1 MKPYHLILDFTHVYD
16 DEICADREQFSW
28 IDCSDIE
35 GSDLYCSPQAER
47 EIRRKIEPYGLHGIH
62 FVDSGN
68 YHYVTKIF
76 TDQIHRPFSLI
87 VFDHHTDMQQ
97 PLMEGMMSCGDW
109 AGMVLDQNPAL
120 QQFILIGPA
129 EDDIKQIR
137 TKHLDK
143 LITFSAEEIRKG
155 EGVERLKRI
164 HGGVPLYIS
173 IDKDVLSEQYSETNW
188 NQGELTL
195 GMLGKVFGVAFF
207 VYLFFGFMLLPCLNT
222 ITQIFTTTDSAGN
235 IDPLAVIRFFFA
247 GNMPSYVLNSLKL
260 AVCLVITVN
269 IVGIS
274 IVLLTEYFDIKGAKI
289 LRLGY
294 MTTLIY
300 SGVALVTGY
309 LFLYDSDGIM
319 TTWLSGIFPNMD
331 KNWFS
336 GFNAVLFTMTFACTS
351 NHALFL
357 RNAIRAID
365 YNTVE
370 AARNLGAKPF
380 KVLLKVVFPT
390 LIPTLFSLTVMT
402 FITGLCAMSA
412 PTLLGYDSINPEI
425 VRLAGSSSA
434 DEAFPQARAA
444 LLSIILAMFTIILL
458 TVLSSYERKGHYL
471 SVSKT
476 KAKLV
481 KQKISN
487 PVANV
492 LAHIYAYVLF
502 IIYMTPVV
510 MIVLFAF
517 QNYPAI
523 RSKTLSMDQFTLINF
538 FGQQDYEFL
547 TNRGK
552 LKTRTGAI
560 SGLFAN
566 ADTVGGIRL
575 SFVLS
580 AIAAALACVIVVVA
594 VNYIFKNKGKKRG
607 TVLEYSLLFP
617 WLLPTILI
625 CYSYR
630 TYFNSDS
637 VWYVFNNNLYMRENV
652 RFLIVMAYTVVKLP
666 FALRMIKAAFYAID
680 EELED
685 AARNLGA
692 SSLVT
697 FLRVTLPS
705 VLAVFA
711 LNFNALFTEY
721 DMSATFQSSYGKT
734 YAMIIQNMCA
744 EEGRDGYNVNA
755 SGRRCASTVFIMVIS
770 GLILYLVYGVG
781 ARDLGERIERRE
793 KRRKRIEAFK
803 AKFTGKKK
811 AAEKAAA

>member
-1 MKPYHLILDFTHVYD
+1 MTKKASWLKP
-16 DEICADREQFSW
+16 E
-28 IDCSDIE
+28 
-35 GSDLYCSPQAER
+35 
-47 EIRRKIEPYGLHGIH
+47 
-62 FVDSGN
+62 
-68 YHYVTKIF
+68 
-76 TDQIHRPFSLI
+76 
-87 VFDHHTDMQQ
+87 
-97 PLMEGMMSCGDW
+97 
-109 AGMVLDQNPAL
+109 
-120 QQFILIGPA
+120 
-129 EDDIKQIR
+129 
-137 TKHLDK
+137 
-143 LITFSAEEIRKG
+143 
-155 EGVERLKRI
+155 
-164 HGGVPLYIS
+164 YI
-173 IDKDVLSEQYSETNW
+173 W
-188 NQGELTL
+188 
-195 GMLGKVFGVAFF
+195 KVFGIAFF

-222 ITQIFTTTDSAGN
+222 ITQIFTVKGADGKT
-235 IDPLAVIRFFFA
+235 DPLAVIRFFFA
-247 GNMPSYVLNSLKL
+247 GNMPSYVWNSLKL
-260 AVCLVITVN
+260 AISLVITVN
-269 IVGIS
+269 FVGIS
-274 IVLLTEYFDIKGAKI
+274 IVLLTEYFDIKGAKV

-309 LFLYDSDGIM
+309 LFLYDSNGM
-319 TTWLSGIFPNMD
+319 LTTWLANVIPGFNKD
-331 KNWFS
+331 WFS
-336 GFNAVLFTMTFACTS
+336 GFRAVLFTMTFACTS
-351 NHALFL
+351 NHMLFL
-357 RNAIRAID
+357 RNAIRGID

-380 KVLLKVVFPT
+380 KVLMKVVFPT

-425 VRLAGSSSA
+425 VRLAGSSVA

-458 TVLSSYERKGHYL
+458 TTLSSYERKGHYL

-481 KQKISN
+481 KQKIQN
-487 PVANV
+487 PVMNV
-492 LAHIYAYVLF
+492 IAHIYAYVLF
-502 IIYMTPVV
+502 LIYMTPVV
-510 MIVLFAF
+510 MIVLFSF

-523 RSKTLSMDQFTLINF
+523 RAKSLDMNQWTLINF

-552 LKTRTGAI
+552 LKTRVGSI

-594 VNYIFKNKGKKRG
+594 VNYIFKNKGKKRS

-637 VWYVFNNNLYMRENV
+637 VWYVFNNNLYWKENV
-652 RFLIVMAYTVVKLP
+652 RFLIVMAYTVVKRP

-692 SSLVT
+692 SPLVT
-697 FLRVTLPS
+697 FLRVKLPIVLPS

-721 DMSATFQSSYGKT
+721 DMSATFHSSYGKS
-734 YAMIIQNMCA
+734 YAMVIQNMCA

-755 SGRRCASTVFIMVIS
+755 SGRRCASTVFIMIVS

-781 ARDLGERIERRE
+781 ARDLGDRLAIKE
-793 KRRKRIEAFK
+793 KRRKRWEKFSGHFK
-803 AKFTGKKK
+803 KEKKI
-811 AAEKAAA
+811 AA

>member
-1 MKPYHLILDFTHVYD
+1 MTKKASWLKP
-16 DEICADREQFSW
+16 E
-28 IDCSDIE
+28 
-35 GSDLYCSPQAER
+35 
-47 EIRRKIEPYGLHGIH
+47 
-62 FVDSGN
+62 
-68 YHYVTKIF
+68 
-76 TDQIHRPFSLI
+76 
-87 VFDHHTDMQQ
+87 
-97 PLMEGMMSCGDW
+97 
-109 AGMVLDQNPAL
+109 
-120 QQFILIGPA
+120 
-129 EDDIKQIR
+129 
-137 TKHLDK
+137 
-143 LITFSAEEIRKG
+143 
-155 EGVERLKRI
+155 
-164 HGGVPLYIS
+164 YI
-173 IDKDVLSEQYSETNW
+173 W
-188 NQGELTL
+188 
-195 GMLGKVFGVAFF
+195 KVFGIAFF

-222 ITQIFTTTDSAGN
+222 ITQIFTVKGADGKT
-235 IDPLAVIRFFFA
+235 DPLAVIRFFFA
-247 GNMPSYVLNSLKL
+247 GNMPSYVWNSLKL
-260 AVCLVITVN
+260 AISLVITVN
-269 IVGIS
+269 FVGIS
-274 IVLLTEYFDIKGAKI
+274 IVLLTEYFDIKGAKV

-309 LFLYDSDGIM
+309 LFLYDSNGM
-319 TTWLSGIFPNMD
+319 LTTWLANVIPGFNKD
-331 KNWFS
+331 WFS
-336 GFNAVLFTMTFACTS
+336 GFRAVLFTMTFACTS
-351 NHALFL
+351 NHMLFL
-357 RNAIRAID
+357 RNAIRGID

-380 KVLLKVVFPT
+380 KVLMKVVFPT
-390 LIPTLFSLTVMT
+390 LIPTLFSLTVLT

-412 PTLLGYDSINPEI
+412 PPLLGYDSINPEI
-425 VRLAGSSSA
+425 VRLAGSSVA

-458 TVLSSYERKGHYL
+458 TTLSSYERKGHYL

-481 KQKISN
+481 KQKIQN
-487 PVANV
+487 PVMNV
-492 LAHIYAYVLF
+492 IAHIYAYVLF
-502 IIYMTPVV
+502 LIYMTPVV
-510 MIVLFAF
+510 MIVLFSF

-523 RSKTLSMDQFTLINF
+523 RAKSLDMNQWTLINF

-552 LKTRTGAI
+552 LKTRVGSI

-594 VNYIFKNKGKKRG
+594 VNYIFKNKGKKRS

-637 VWYVFNNNLYMRENV
+637 VWYVFNNNLYWKENV

-692 SSLVT
+692 SPLVT
-697 FLRVTLPS
+697 FLKVKLPIVLPS

-721 DMSATFQSSYGKT
+721 DMSATFHSSYGKS
-734 YAMIIQNMCA
+734 YAMVIQNMCA

-755 SGRRCASTVFIMVIS
+755 SGRRCASTVFIMIVS

-781 ARDLGERIERRE
+781 ARDLGDRLAIKE
-793 KRRKRIEAFK
+793 KRRKRWEKFSGHFK
-803 AKFTGKKK
+803 KEKKI
-811 AAEKAAA
+811 AA

>member
-1 MKPYHLILDFTHVYD
+1 MQNSKK
-16 DEICADREQFSW
+16 ASW
-28 IDCSDIE
+28 
-35 GSDLYCSPQAER
+35 LNP
-47 EIRRKIEPYGLHGIH
+47 GL
-62 FVDSGN
+62 
-68 YHYVTKIF
+68 
-76 TDQIHRPFSLI
+76 L
-87 VFDHHTDMQQ
+87 
-97 PLMEGMMSCGDW
+97 
-109 AGMVLDQNPAL
+109 A
-120 QQFILIGPA
+120 
-129 EDDIKQIR
+129 
-137 TKHLDK
+137 
-143 LITFSAEEIRKG
+143 
-155 EGVERLKRI
+155 
-164 HGGVPLYIS
+164 
-173 IDKDVLSEQYSETNW
+173 
-188 NQGELTL
+188 
-195 GMLGKVFGVAFF
+195 KVFGIAFF

-222 ITQIFTTTDSAGN
+222 IGQIFTAKEG
-235 IDPLAVIRFFFA
+235 DPLAVIRFFFA
-247 GNMPSYVLNSLKL
+247 GNMPSFVWNSLKL
-260 AVCLVITVN
+260 AVCLVVTVN
-269 IVGIS
+269 VVGVS
-274 IVLLTEYFDIKGAKI
+274 IVLLTEYFDIRGAKI

-309 LFLYDSDGIM
+309 LFLYDSDGIL
-319 TTWLSGIFPNMD
+319 TSWLAGVFPGMNR
-331 KNWFS
+331 NWFS

-351 NHALFL
+351 NHMLFL
-357 RNAIRAID
+357 RNAIRGID

-370 AARNLGAKPF
+370 AARNMGASPF
-380 KVLLKVVFPT
+380 KVLWKVVFPT
-390 LIPTLFSLTVMT
+390 LIPTMFSLTVMT

-425 VRLAGSSSA
+425 VRLAGSSIA

-458 TVLSSYERKGHYL
+458 TVLSNYERKGHYL

-481 KQKISN
+481 KQKIQN

-523 RSKTLSMDQFTLINF
+523 RSKRLGMDQWTLVNF
-538 FGQQDYEFL
+538 FGTQDYEFL

-552 LKTRTGAI
+552 LKTRVGSI
-560 SGLFAN
+560 SGLFSN

-580 AIAAALACVIVVVA
+580 ALAAALACVIVVVA

-630 TYFNSDS
+630 TYFNSES
-637 VWYVFNNNLYMRENV
+637 VWYVFNSNLYMRENV

-680 EELED
+680 EELEE
-685 AARNLGA
+685 AAKNLGA
-692 SSLVT
+692 SGLRT
-697 FLRVTLPS
+697 FLKVKLPIVLPS

-721 DMSATFQSSYGKT
+721 DMSATFHSSYGKT
-734 YAMIIQNMCA
+734 YAMVIQNMCA

-755 SGRRCASTVFIMVIS
+755 SGRRCASTVFIMIVS
-770 GLILYLVYGVG
+770 GIILYLVYGVG
-781 ARDLGERIERRE
+781 ARDLGERLEAKERRRRRMQKLLGPVRKE
-793 KRRKRIEAFK
+793 KPKYRMMS
-803 AKFTGKKK
+803 
-811 AAEKAAA
+811 

>member
-1 MKPYHLILDFTHVYD
+1 MNRRASKL
-16 DEICADREQFSW
+16 
-28 IDCSDIE
+28 
-35 GSDLYCSPQAER
+35 SPE
-47 EIRRKIEPYGLHGIH
+47 L
-62 FVDSGN
+62 
-68 YHYVTKIF
+68 
-76 TDQIHRPFSLI
+76 L
-87 VFDHHTDMQQ
+87 
-97 PLMEGMMSCGDW
+97 
-109 AGMVLDQNPAL
+109 
-120 QQFILIGPA
+120 
-129 EDDIKQIR
+129 
-137 TKHLDK
+137 
-143 LITFSAEEIRKG
+143 
-155 EGVERLKRI
+155 LKA
-164 HGGVPLYIS
+164 
-173 IDKDVLSEQYSETNW
+173 
-188 NQGELTL
+188 
-195 GMLGKVFGVAFF
+195 FGTAFF
-207 VYLFFGFMLLPCLNT
+207 VYLFFGFMLLPCLHTLTQVFTAKNT
-222 ITQIFTTTDSAGN
+222 AGET
-235 IDPLAVIRFFFA
+235 DPLAVIRFFFA
-247 GNMPSYVLNSLKL
+247 GNMPHFVLNSLKL
-260 AVCLVITVN
+260 AVCLVVTVN
-269 IVGIS
+269 LVGVS

-294 MTTLIY
+294 MTTLVY

-309 LFLYDSDGIM
+309 LFLYDSDGIL
-319 TTWLSGIFPNMD
+319 TTWLAQMFPNMN
-331 KNWFS
+331 KAWFS

-351 NHALFL
+351 NHMLFL
-357 RNAIRAID
+357 RNAIRGID

-390 LIPTLFSLTVMT
+390 LLPTMFSLTVMT

-425 VRLAGSSSA
+425 VRLAGSSTA

-444 LLSIILAMFTIILL
+444 LMSIILAFFTILLL

-481 KQKISN
+481 KQKIDN

-492 LAHIYAYVLF
+492 LAHIYAYALF
-502 IIYMTPVV
+502 VIYMIPVV

-523 RSKTLSMDQFTLINF
+523 RSKTLDLKNWTLVNF
-538 FGQQDYEFL
+538 FGTRDYEYM
-547 TNRGK
+547 TSRGK
-552 LKTRTGAI
+552 LRVREGSI

-566 ADTVGGIRL
+566 TDTVGGIRL

-594 VNYIFKNKGKKRG
+594 VNYIFRNRKKLRS

-630 TYFNSDS
+630 TYFNSEN
-637 VWYVFNNNLYMRENV
+637 VWYVMNHNLYMRENV
-652 RFLIVMAYTVVKLP
+652 RFLIVMAYTVTKLP

-692 SSLVT
+692 GGLRT
-697 FLRVTLPS
+697 FLRVKLPIVLPS

-721 DMSATFQSSYGKT
+721 DMSATFHSSYGKT
-734 YAMIIQNMCA
+734 YAMVIQSMTA

-755 SGRRCASTVFIMVIS
+755 SGRRCASTVFIMIVS
-770 GLILYLVYGVG
+770 GIILYLVYGVG
-781 ARDLGERIERRE
+781 ARDLGERLAIRE
-793 KRRKRIEAFK
+793 KRRKRLE
-803 AKFTGKKK
+803 KFRRKILPGTSAEG
-811 AAEKAAA
+811 AAPAPPAPDT

>member
-1 MKPYHLILDFTHVYD
+1 MQASRKPLKLS
-16 DEICADREQFSW
+16 A
-28 IDCSDIE
+28 
-35 GSDLYCSPQAER
+35 
-47 EIRRKIEPYGLHGIH
+47 GLVWKAFGI
-62 FVDSGN
+62 
-68 YHYVTKIF
+68 
-76 TDQIHRPFSLI
+76 
-87 VFDHHTDMQQ
+87 
-97 PLMEGMMSCGDW
+97 
-109 AGMVLDQNPAL
+109 
-120 QQFILIGPA
+120 
-129 EDDIKQIR
+129 
-137 TKHLDK
+137 
-143 LITFSAEEIRKG
+143 
-155 EGVERLKRI
+155 
-164 HGGVPLYIS
+164 
-173 IDKDVLSEQYSETNW
+173 
-188 NQGELTL
+188 
-195 GMLGKVFGVAFF
+195 AFF

-222 ITQIFTTTDSAGN
+222 LTQVFTAKNAAGET
-235 IDPLAVIRFFFA
+235 DPLAVIRFFFA
-247 GNMPSYVLNSLKL
+247 GNMPHFVGNSLKL
-260 AVCLVITVN
+260 ALALVVTVN
-269 IVGIS
+269 VVGVS

-309 LFLYDSDGIM
+309 QFLYDKDGIL
-319 TTWLSGIFPNMD
+319 TTWLVQMFPNMN
-331 KNWFS
+331 KQWFT
-336 GFNAVLFTMTFACTS
+336 GFGAVLFTMTFACTS

-357 RNAIRAID
+357 RNAIRGID

-370 AARNLGAKPF
+370 AARNMGAGPF
-380 KVLLKVVFPT
+380 KVLVKVVFPT
-390 LIPTLFSLTVMT
+390 LVPTMFSLTVMT

-412 PTLLGYDSINPEI
+412 PTLLGYGSINPEI
-425 VRLAGSSSA
+425 VRLAGSSVA
-434 DEAFPQARAA
+434 DESFPQARAA
-444 LLSIILAMFTIILL
+444 LLSIILAMFTIVLL

-481 KQKISN
+481 KQKIHN
-487 PVANV
+487 PAANA
-492 LAHIYAYVLF
+492 LAHVYAYILF

-523 RSKTLSMDQFTLINF
+523 RGKHLDMSNWTLINF
-538 FGQQDYEFL
+538 FGSADYEFM

-552 LKTRTGAI
+552 MKTRPGAI

-594 VNYIFKNKGKKRG
+594 VNYIFKNKGKKRA
-607 TVLEYSLLFP
+607 VAMEYAMLFP

-630 TYFNSDS
+630 TFFNRD
-637 VWYVFNNNLYMRENV
+637 VWYVMGQNLYYRDNV
-652 RFLIVMAYTVVKLP
+652 RFLIIMAYTVVKLP

-692 SSLVT
+692 SNLVT
-697 FLRVTLPS
+697 FLRVKLPIVLPS

-721 DMSATFQSSYGKT
+721 DMSATFHSSYGKT
-734 YAMIIQNMCA
+734 YAMVIQNMCA

-755 SGRRCASTVFIMVIS
+755 TGRRCASTVFIMVVS
-770 GLILYLVYGVG
+770 GIILYLVYGVG
-781 ARDLGERIERRE
+781 ARDLGERLERR
-793 KRRKRIEAFK
+793 KLWKQRF
-803 AKFTGKKK
+803 AKVKHVFVKPKKENARQ
-811 AAEKAAA
+811 AA

>member
-1 MKPYHLILDFTHVYD
+1 MQKSSRPAWLKPQML
-16 DEICADREQFSW
+16 
-28 IDCSDIE
+28 
-35 GSDLYCSPQAER
+35 
-47 EIRRKIEPYGLHGIH
+47 
-62 FVDSGN
+62 
-68 YHYVTKIF
+68 TK
-76 TDQIHRPFSLI
+76 
-87 VFDHHTDMQQ
+87 
-97 PLMEGMMSCGDW
+97 
-109 AGMVLDQNPAL
+109 A
-120 QQFILIGPA
+120 
-129 EDDIKQIR
+129 
-137 TKHLDK
+137 
-143 LITFSAEEIRKG
+143 
-155 EGVERLKRI
+155 
-164 HGGVPLYIS
+164 
-173 IDKDVLSEQYSETNW
+173 
-188 NQGELTL
+188 
-195 GMLGKVFGVAFF
+195 FGTAFF

-222 ITQIFTTTDSAGN
+222 LAQIFTTRDASGN
-235 IDPLAVIRFFFA
+235 IDPFAVIRFFFA
-247 GNMPSYVLNSLKL
+247 GNMPRFVWNSLKL
-260 AVCLVITVN
+260 ALCLVVTVN
-269 IVGIS
+269 VVGIS

-309 LFLYDSDGIM
+309 LFLYDSDGIL
-319 TTWLSGIFPNMD
+319 TTWLANIFPNMD

-336 GFNAVLFTMTFACTS
+336 GFKAVLFTMTFACTS

-357 RNAIRAID
+357 RNAIRGID

-370 AARNLGAKPF
+370 AARNMGAKPF

-425 VRLAGSSSA
+425 VRLAGSSVA

-444 LLSIILAMFTIILL
+444 LLSIILAIFTIVLLNIL
-458 TVLSSYERKGHYL
+458 TAYERKGHYL

-481 KQKISN
+481 KQKINN
-487 PVANV
+487 PVANM

-523 RSKTLSMDQFTLINF
+523 RSKTLDVQNWTLINF
-538 FGQQDYEFL
+538 FGQQDYEFM
-547 TNRGK
+547 TTRGK
-552 LKTRTGAI
+552 LKTRPGSI

-594 VNYIFKNKGKKRG
+594 VNYIFRNKGKKRA

-630 TYFNSDS
+630 TFFNSDS
-637 VWYVFNNNLYMRENV
+637 VWYVFNNNLYYRENV

-666 FALRMIKAAFYAID
+666 FALRMIKAAYYAID
-680 EELED
+680 EELEE

-692 SSLVT
+692 SGLRT
-697 FLRVTLPS
+697 FLKVKLPIVLPS

-721 DMSATFQSSYGKT
+721 DMSATFHSSYGKT
-734 YAMIIQNMCA
+734 YAMVIQNMC
-744 EEGRDGYNVNA
+744 
-755 SGRRCASTVFIMVIS
+755 
-770 GLILYLVYGVG
+770 
-781 ARDLGERIERRE
+781 
-793 KRRKRIEAFK
+793 
-803 AKFTGKKK
+803 
-811 AAEKAAA
+811 